1 MTNEH
6 FRGSR
11 QYYQKQYAA
20 CMTICRETGSIDL
33 VTFTMDPSC
42 PELEHILL
50 EHQTWSDR
58 PMEVCRIFLDKL
70 SELVKDITEREVLG
84 PVKGWFHSLEHQK
97 RL

>member
-1 MTNEH
+1 
-6 FRGSR
+6 
-11 QYYQKQYAA
+11 
-20 CMTICRETGSIDL
+20 
-33 VTFTMDPSC
+33 MDPSC

-84 PVKGWFHSLEHQK
+84 PVKGWFHSLERQK
-97 RL
+97 RLEFNVFT